1 MNLEHKTLL
10 LMGGGAYANDIERY
24 KNKMGFKIVAVGRD
38 INTPISRLA
47 DKFYN
52 VNTQDVE
59 KVIDVVEREKV
70 DGIFVGSSEVNIS
83 PAITVS
89 EQTNAR
95 FYATRKQWDILANK
109 ARFKEA
115 CIEAGVPVV
124 PQYKIPKQFTLA
136 DIRML
141 PFPVLV
147 KPVDSSGARGM
158 SVCYSAK
165 EFMEKYEEALKWS
178 YSKNVLVEE
187 YIMNAEEIF
196 FQYNIQDGR
205 VSLSSSF
212 SKVFTES
219 ENKELILPIFH
230 MYPSNRLDEYYEKV
244 HPYVIKLFNTLK
256 IQNGYMTLQSFYK
269 NGKFYIFEAGY
280 RMGGAQNYIF
290 TDYQNDVN
298 ALRYMINYALVGKMS
313 DIDISLRDD
322 PYFKYPCCNYY
333 VGLKP
338 GIIKAIDGLDE
349 IKKLTGVLNVT
360 EMAGIGDKI
369 HDTNALERI
378 CFRIHVLEK
387 DINKLAKLLVKIS
400 ETLKIISEEGN
411 EMQIEHLSFD
421 RCYTAIKNS
430 VNIVK

>member
-24 KNKMGFKIVAVGRD
+24 KNEMGFKIVAVGRD

-70 DGIFVGSSEVNIS
+70 DGIFVGSSEINIS

-187 YIMNAEEIF
+187 YIMDAEEIF

-244 HPYVIKLFNTLK
+244 HPYVIKLFHTLK

-290 TDYQNDVN
+290 TDRQNDVN
-298 ALRYMINYALVGKMS
+298 ALHYMINYALVGKMS
-313 DIDISLRDD
+313 DMDISLKDN

-338 GIIKAIDGLDE
+338 GIIKMIKGLDE
-349 IKKLTGVLNVT
+349 IKKFRGVLNIT
-360 EMAGIGDKI
+360 KMAGVGDRI

-378 CFRIHVLEK
+378 CLRIHVLGK
-387 DINKLAKLLVKIS
+387 NINKLAELLVKIS
-400 ETLKIISEEGN
+400 KTLRIISEEGD

-421 RCYTAIKNS
+421 RCYNAIENS
-430 VNIVK
+430 VKILK